1 MEKKFNLL
9 KTIRPI
15 NKEALAPIELAKEVT
30 YSEAITQ
37 LSEQFDLYKT
47 DFTADVSEIDY
58 SDELPWFIVDK
69 PNVSIYITIEESFY
83 SKLAC
88 SINPN
93 QNRYNY
99 CVN

>member
-9 KTIRPI
+9 KTIRPT
-15 NKEALAPIELAKEVT
+15 NKEALEPIELAKEVD
-30 YSEAITQ
+30 YPEAIRQ
-37 LSEQFDLYKT
+37 ISEQYNLYKC

-69 PNVSIYITIEESFY
+69 PNVSIYITIEESFH

-99 CVN
+99 CVD

>member
-1 MEKKFNLL
+1 MEKKFNVI
-9 KTIRPI
+9 KVIRPH
-15 NKEALAPIELAKEVT
+15 KAKALEPIEVAKEVD
-30 YSEAITQ
+30 YSTAILA
-37 LSEQFDLYKT
+37 LSEQYELNICDI
-47 DFTADVSEIDY
+47 TADVSPIDY
-58 SDELPWFIVDK
+58 MEDLPWFIVDK